1 MASARD
7 NGDDTERIGLSI
19 RISRSLFVSARFWTR
34 VSIFYEGT
42 MSQERRKLD
51 AQRRAQTPSA
61 MSSSATLGV
70 ETRARKR
77 KQERRDATAADAG
90 EAIPGLLNDIVVT
103 HVLRTEHFDD
113 PADLARLPA
122 VSRAMRDTVAETGL
136 AFEELGEY
144 HAMRFGCLS
153 AVQRLQRG
161 GYLSRQEYLCA
172 TVARSG
178 NLEKLKGLRADG
190 TPWDRSTC
198 WAAASGA
205 HLEVVQWARANGC
218 PWDEW
223 TCAGAALNGHLEVL
237 QWLRANGCPWDEGT
251 CHNAAGEG
259 HLEVL
264 QWACANGCPCD
275 KQELHIAA
283 QFGHEA
289 VLRALIEL
297 GADINKAA
305 DDGSTPL
312 YNAALQ
318 RRSKWPRDGGADAY
332 GGGRGRQQGEG

>member
-7 NGDDTERIGLSI
+7 NGDGTERIGLSI
-19 RISRSLFVSARFWTR
+19 KISRLLFVSARFWTR
-34 VSIFYEGT
+34 VSFFDEGT

-90 EAIPGLLNDIVVT
+90 EAIPGLLNDIFVT

-122 VSRAMRDTVAETGL
+122 VSRAMRDAVAETGL

-144 HAMRFGCLS
+144 HAMRLGCLS
-153 AVQRLQRG
+153 AVLRLQRG

-178 NLEKLKGLRADG
+178 NLEKLKEFRERLPVGRVDVHGCGVRRA
-190 TPWDRSTC
+190 
-198 WAAASGA
+198 
-205 HLEVVQWARANGC
+205 
-218 PWDEW
+218 
-223 TCAGAALNGHLEVL
+223 
-237 QWLRANGCPWDEGT
+237 
-251 CHNAAGEG
+251 
-259 HLEVL
+259 
-264 QWACANGCPCD
+264 
-275 KQELHIAA
+275 
-283 QFGHEA
+283 
-289 VLRALIEL
+289 
-297 GADINKAA
+297 
-305 DDGSTPL
+305 
-312 YNAALQ
+312 
-318 RRSKWPRDGGADAY
+318 PRDASVGACKRMPVGLGNVRD
-332 GGGRGRQQGEG
+332 RGV